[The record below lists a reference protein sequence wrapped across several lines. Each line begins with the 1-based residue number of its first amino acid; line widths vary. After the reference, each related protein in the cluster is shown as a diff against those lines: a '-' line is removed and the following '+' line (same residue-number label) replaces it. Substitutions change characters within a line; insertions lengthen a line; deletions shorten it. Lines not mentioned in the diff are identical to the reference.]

1 MSQEPIEVVREQFAA
16 TNDRDFTRAMDY
28 YARDV
33 VLVVEEGFLNTG
45 TFEGREAVG
54 EWFGDWFRAFGSD
67 YRFEILES
75 RDLGGGVAFLFITYG
90 GSGRASGVEVRDAR
104 AYLYRVEDGLITRVQ
119 LFLTEDQA
127 LEAAQLPEWS
137 GGQTD

>member
-1 MSQEPIEVVREQFAA
+1 MSHY
-16 TNDRDFTRAMDY
+16 DD
-28 YARDV
+28 DV

-45 TFEGREAVG
+45 TFEGKEAVG
-54 EWFGDWFRAFGSD
+54 EWFGDWFQAFGSD
-67 YRFEILES
+67 YSFDVLDL
-75 RDLGGGVAFLFITYG
+75 RDLGGGLLYMKATYG
-90 GSGRASGVEVRDAR
+90 GSGRASGAVVRDAR

-137 GGQTD
+137 QSKTD

>member
-16 TNDRDFTRAMDY
+16 TNERDFERAMDY

-75 RDLGGGVAFLFITYG
+75 RDLGGGVVFLSHHLRRQRAGERRRGPRRTRLPLPRR
-90 GSGRASGVEVRDAR
+90 GRPDHACPALSDAMS
-104 AYLYRVEDGLITRVQ
+104 
-119 LFLTEDQA
+119 A
-127 LEAAQLPEWS
+127 LEAASLPEWS
-137 GGQTD
+137 GAETD

>member
-1 MSQEPIEVVREQFAA
+1 VSQEPTEVVREQFAA
-16 TNDRDFTRAMDY
+16 TNERDFTRAMDY
-28 YARDV
+28 YAQDV

-45 TFEGREAVG
+45 TFKGREAVG

-67 YRFEILES
+67 YRFEILKS
-75 RDLGGGVAFLFITYG
+75 RDLGEGVAFLLITYG
-90 GSGRASGVEVRDAR
+90 GSGRASGAEVRDQR

-127 LEAAQLPEWS
+127 LDAASLPEWS
-137 GGQTD
+137 RPETD

>member
-1 MSQEPIEVVREQFAA
+1 MSQDPIEVVREQFAA

-45 TFEGREAVG
+45 TFQGREAVG
-54 EWFGDWFRAFGSD
+54 EWFGDWFRAFGAD

-90 GSGRASGVEVRDAR
+90 GSGRASGAEVRDAR
-104 AYLYRVEDGLITRVQ
+104 AYLYRVVDGLITRVQ

-127 LEAAQLPEWS
+127 LEAARMPEWS
-137 GGQTD
+137 GGETD